1 MVPVLVLGIPLFD
14 VAMVFVS
21 RFRRGVS
28 LLKGGVDHC
37 SHRLAR
43 MGLGTL
49 GATLTLD
56 LIGGALGMTAVF
68 VMQANILEGY
78 ALGTIVALIAC
89 YVLWELEW
97 RISPALRVGTEGSR
111 QEEADAGSARQQA
124 E

>member
-14 VAMVFVS
+14 VTMVFIS

-68 VMQANILEGY
+68 VMQANVLEGY
-78 ALGTIVALIAC
+78 ALGAIVALIAC
-89 YVLWELEW
+89 YVFWELEW
-97 RISPALRVGTEGSR
+97 RLPPALRVGTKIAHS
-111 QEEADAGSARQQA
+111 EEVDGESVKQQVG
-124 E
+124 

>member
-14 VAMVFVS
+14 ATLVFIS
-21 RFRRGVS
+21 RFRRGVP
-28 LLKGGVDHC
+28 LLKGGIDHC

-49 GATLTLD
+49 GATLSLD

-78 ALGTIVALIAC
+78 ALGLIVALIAC

-97 RISPALRVGTEGSR
+97 HLAPGLRVGIKSAPLEKVAGEVR
-111 QEEADAGSARQQA
+111 QRVD
-124 E
+124 